1 MTWLGQNAPAFH
13 GEMRWAAWNDE
24 KHSFR
29 RDGSDPDG
37 RRRDL
42 ASQCVLGVGAE
53 CRFSDGAGVDRHGC
67 YFFGLV
73 ESSCHSALRHFSG
86 CLDILGDN
94 DLFVLMC

>member
-67 YFFGLV
+67 YFWASR
-73 ESSCHSALRHFSG
+73 ESLPFSIAIFSG
-86 CLDILGDN
+86 GLDVLGDN